1 MLGWKALTKAEL
13 IGKVTA
19 MVSHDRTLTGD
30 RTPSGPKQN
39 CMRTEWSWMAWL
51 GPAEVPKDKPFLVL
65 RGFWVGRR
73 VPHLGSPAYVPES
86 PRRKPLDRSKDRI
99 QSAGSRFWGVR
110 LWAPRCEGGRDC
122 RARAG
127 FLIYSVWKRWGG
139 EG

>member
-19 MVSHDRTLTGD
+19 TVSHDRTLTGD

-39 CMRTEWSWMAWL
+39 CKRTEWSWMAWL
-51 GPAEVPKDKPFLVL
+51 GPAEVHKDKTFLVL

-73 VPHLGSPAYVPES
+73 VPHPGSPAYVPES

-99 QSAGSRFWGVR
+99 QSAGSRFWGCGSGF
-110 LWAPRCEGGRDC
+110 PRCEGGRDC

-127 FLIYSVWKRWGG
+127 LPIYSVWKLWGG